1 LAADAAG
8 IGSTSGVR
16 EHGSR
21 STSQA
26 GEGETMTG
34 THRSSFGP
42 RVDPDLLRA
51 RTLHLAEGILIAL
64 QRRPAE
70 QVIPEMVEVARDSGL
85 SPFAIAETL
94 VAVTSRGW
102 PKDGEE
108 PAIVAVRRRW
118 GRLLGADDE
127 RPGGT

>member
-1 LAADAAG
+1 
-8 IGSTSGVR
+8 
-16 EHGSR
+16 
-21 STSQA
+21 
-26 GEGETMTG
+26 MTEI
-34 THRSSFGP
+34 HRGSFGS

-51 RTLHLAEGILIAL
+51 RTLHLAEGVLIAL

-94 VAVTSRGW
+94 VAVASRGW
-102 PKDGEE
+102 PKDGDE
-108 PAIVAVRRRW
+108 PATVAVRRRW

-127 RPGGT
+127 PRDGTSSTV

>member
-1 LAADAAG
+1 VLRSPWTHSRLAGAKAVG
-8 IGSTSGVR
+8 RGCG
-16 EHGSR
+16 GY
-21 STSQA
+21 
-26 GEGETMTG
+26 
-34 THRSSFGP
+34 

-102 PKDGEE
+102 PKD
-108 PAIVAVRRRW
+108 
-118 GRLLGADDE
+118 DDE

>member
-1 LAADAAG
+1 
-8 IGSTSGVR
+8 
-16 EHGSR
+16 
-21 STSQA
+21 
-26 GEGETMTG
+26 MTG
-34 THRSSFGP
+34 THRNSFGP
-42 RVDPDLLRA
+42 GVDPGLLRA

-94 VAVTSRGW
+94 VAVTSQGW
-102 PKDGEE
+102 PKDGDEGN
-108 PAIVAVRRRW
+108 RRGASTLRP
-118 GRLLGADDE
+118 LLDADDE